1 MLTSNRIALWER
13 RLPVVALSLAIWLV
27 NVGFLLYGACNLW
40 LYIHVPLTPKPRHCH
55 RQSISVPRK

>member
-13 RLPVVALSLAIWLV
+13 RLPVVALSLAIWLA

-40 LYIHVPLTPKPRHCH
+40 LFIYVLLTP
-55 RQSISVPRK
+55 